1 MLEKFKEI
9 VSDLPFENIKKE
21 IDTLENKLK
30 INNLNVV
37 LVGEFSAGKSSLINK
52 YYGINLP
59 VNIEPETATI
69 WRIIVSDENKIVVKF
84 KNGEEKEVSSEE
96 EVKQFNQKDI
106 EVVNYYLKSDENKGL
121 ILVDTPGLSSL
132 DDFHKEALE
141 GYIKEADV
149 VLVLSDITQGLT
161 RTTVEFLNNN
171 IEHSQK
177 LYLIL
182 TKADLVS
189 QTDKQKAIDYA
200 KNKFKFI
207 KSVEVVNKE
216 DISNLKKILEE
227 IAKEKEN
234 ILKDRINEKVKKLC
248 DFTIQLI
255 KEQIRLK
262 ENATNEELEEK
273 IKEIKKSLLEIESQ
287 IRKQKREFKKQLQ
300 LLAQESQKE
309 LEQELLKK
317 SDWIIDAL
325 YDENLGESID
335 DRMQKAVED
344 SLIIVL
350 NNLENKIDKE
360 LQNINIITP
369 NLSNDFIVS
378 ASNYSVE
385 IREFLVGFISGI
397 ATKIPKLALIVK
409 LSENALRGIVDLAI
423 QMVTRSFVRKK
434 VEEAIVNIAF
444 EVNNEIYSQLQKVSD
459 ELFEENA
466 KEIIKQR
473 EDYISMLEDTKKK
486 LKESYEMKQK
496 EIAKL
501 NEKIENLKKLC
512 GGEK

>member
-1 MLEKFKEI
+1 MLEQFKETI
-9 VSDLPFENIKKE
+9 NDLPFENVKNE
-21 IDTLENKLK
+21 LDVLENKLK
-30 INNLNVV
+30 SNNLNVV
-37 LVGEFSAGKSSLINK
+37 LIGEFSAGKSSLINK

-69 WRIIVSDENKIVVKF
+69 WRIIISDENKIIVKF
-84 KNGEEKEVSSEE
+84 KNSEEKEISNEE

-106 EVVNYYLKSDENKGL
+106 EVIDYYIKSEENKGL

-141 GYIKEADV
+141 EYIKEADV

-161 RTTVEFLNNN
+161 NSTVIFLNNN
-171 IEHSQK
+171 TEHSQK

-182 TKADLVS
+182 TKSDLLS
-189 QTDKQKAIDYA
+189 ENDKQKSINYA

-207 KSVEVVNKE
+207 KSVDVVNKE

-234 ILKDRINEKVKKLC
+234 ILKDRVNEKVKKLC
-248 DFTIQLI
+248 EFTIELI
-255 KEQIRLK
+255 KEQIKLK
-262 ENATNEELEEK
+262 QTATNEELEEK
-273 IKEIKKSLLEIESQ
+273 IKKIKKSLSEIESQ

-300 LLAQESQKE
+300 ILSQESQKE
-309 LEQELLKK
+309 LEQELLKR

-335 DRMQKAVED
+335 DRMQKAIEEALVV
-344 SLIIVL
+344 VL

-360 LQNINIITP
+360 LQNIDIISPT
-369 NLSNDFIVS
+369 LSNDLVISV
-378 ASNYSVE
+378 SNYSVE
-385 IREFLVGFISGI
+385 IREFLVGFISGL
-397 ATKIPKLALIVK
+397 AMKIPQLAIIMK
-409 LSENALRGIVDLAI
+409 LSENALRGIVDLVI
-423 QMVTRSFVRKK
+423 QMTTRTFVRKK
-434 VEEAIVNIAF
+434 VEESIIDIAF
-444 EVNNEIYSQLQKVSD
+444 EVNNMIYSQLNSIID
-459 ELFEENA
+459 ELFEESA
-466 KEIIKQR
+466 KELVQQR
-473 EDYISMLEDTKKK
+473 EDYISMIEDTKKK

-496 EIAKL
+496 EINKL